1 MKKRLNRFVVATRR
15 RIGRETS
22 DSHELTAARVQAEEG
37 CKKDIVQ
44 TVSLLASAFNG
55 GRRFL
60 RRRYSSVLPAPPPS
74 QSARPLSHER
84 CQLILS
90 ASPLGL
96 PVLRRVPFWLQAVA
110 SILAG
115 LIETNSLIRFHQP
128 RPSSKPRVDSCIRLF
143 EACSGFTHLTVCL
156 LAWSPL
162 AAFCSTGFSSLVAS
176 TVGLML
182 APVFSI

>member
-44 TVSLLASAFNG
+44 TVSLLASVFNG
-55 GRRFL
+55 GPPFL
-60 RRRYSSVLPAPPPS
+60 RRHYSSVLPAPPPS

-115 LIETNSLIRFHQP
+115 PIETNSLIRFHQP
-128 RPSSKPRVDSCIRLF
+128 RPSSNRGSIPALDFSRPAQVSLTLRSAFLPGRL
-143 EACSGFTHLTVCL
+143 
-156 LAWSPL
+156 
-162 AAFCSTGFSSLVAS
+162 
-176 TVGLML
+176 
-182 APVFSI
+182 